1 MVWGEADPREERS
14 VSPEPPAAAQ
24 RGASPQGLGPRD
36 LRDWIARVEAI
47 GQLKRITEEVSRD
60 EEMGAIT
67 YMAHQE
73 IGAPALLFEQ
83 IKGSPRG
90 FRALWNPLGS
100 SVDRF
105 ALAIGEPAGLPVM
118 ELIRRCKTKFEIGRA
133 HV

>member
-1 MVWGEADPREERS
+1 MLSGEAAPMLEMS
-14 VSPEPPAAAQ
+14 ATPETPAAAQ

-73 IGAPALLFEQ
+73 IGARGLHFERNN
-83 IKGSPRG
+83 GSRRG
-90 FRALWNPLGS
+90 LRARWNALGS
-100 SVDRF
+100 SVD
-105 ALAIGEPAGLPVM
+105 AS
-118 ELIRRCKTKFEIGRA
+118 
-133 HV
+133 